1 MDDETTE
8 APTKKQFEGFRK
20 IDKESKNFYGIPN
33 EWTDIMAEIDNLA
46 ELKIIEYIMR
56 HTWGF
61 KEHDTLKCI
70 TTDEFAHGRKR
81 KDGTRMDKGTGLGT
95 TGVKQGITKAVEHG
109 YVICETD
116 ESDKGRIKKHYGLKM
131 LPTPD
136 LDRRDA
142 TMHSHEATTDS
153 RNATPDSRNETT
165 HSREETGWISQDD
178 HRSEKETLEK
188 HLEKNTDERT
198 NGTSRETSPVATS
211 DESFIHSSNFSSSS
225 FSSQEKPSAEKPK
238 VTLTEDEQ
246 RIVDFGKKDI
256 FKAVK
261 PQVTQKLKDEC
272 AELAPHIKTQEQ
284 FDSLLAY
291 VKGKLK
297 PPYHLKNMVNA
308 LNDWLQTQE
317 KKPLKVKDLATRPF
331 RDLGAYQREIE
342 RQYYEKQAAIA
353 KKKAEQAGC

>member
-33 EWTDIMAEIDNLA
+33 EWTDIMADIDNLA

-198 NGTSRETSPVATS
+198 NGARQPNVSTS
-211 DESFIHSSNFSSSS
+211 DSSSIHSSTHQSSSEIS
-225 FSSQEKPSAEKPK
+225 FSAEEETVYALASEKHISRLKRDGNHKAYCAKLASKGVTTPEKIESLMQHCWRKSHLKGKDLYLKNLVTELDGWLQVQEM
-238 VTLTEDEQ
+238 
-246 RIVDFGKKDI
+246 
-256 FKAVK
+256 
-261 PQVTQKLKDEC
+261 PQVPTSPSRNPQPVYVID
-272 AELAPHIKTQEQ
+272 QE
-284 FDSLLAY
+284 ANERR
-291 VKGKLK
+291 KA
-297 PPYHLKNMVNA
+297 A
-308 LNDWLQTQE
+308 LR
-317 KKPLKVKDLATRPF
+317 AR
-331 RDLGAYQREIE
+331 
-342 RQYYEKQAAIA
+342 AIS
-353 KKKAEQAGC
+353 

>member
-33 EWTDIMAEIDNLA
+33 EWTDIMADIDNLA

-198 NGTSRETSPVATS
+198 NGARQSNVSTS
-211 DESFIHSSNFSSSS
+211 DSSSIHSSNFSSS
-225 FSSQEKPSAEKPK
+225 FSSQEKPQI
-238 VTLTEDEQ
+238 VLTEDEQ